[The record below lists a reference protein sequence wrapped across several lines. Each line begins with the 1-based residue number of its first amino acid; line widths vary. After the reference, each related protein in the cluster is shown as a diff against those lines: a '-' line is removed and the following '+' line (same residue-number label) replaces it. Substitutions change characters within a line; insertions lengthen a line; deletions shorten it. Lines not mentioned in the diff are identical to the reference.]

1 MRLDI
6 SHFRFTLFS
15 LKFSGEIVAPY
26 IVLRVLFFCQ
36 MIWYGVL
43 LLFSRFLTVR

>member
-1 MRLDI
+1 MRMDI

-26 IVLRVLFFCQ
+26 IVLRVLFFVKWFDMVCS
-36 MIWYGVL
+36 YYLVA
-43 LLFSRFLTVR
+43 F